1 MKCVARQNRFEK
13 FSLGVLNGGENSN
26 TIPAVQRGDG
36 GMERG
41 DTPKVFQG
49 SERNTFVKQ
58 IYFFQRRA
66 GLKERAFVEFPHE
79 LETSVEWKSFEI
91 GLFAQKSS
99 GSQT

>member
-1 MKCVARQNRFEK
+1 M
-13 FSLGVLNGGENSN
+13 GERIV
-26 TIPAVQRGDG
+26 IPSQLSKGEMWG
-36 GMERG
+36 WKGG

-58 IYFFQRRA
+58 IYFFQRRT

-79 LETSVEWKSFEI
+79 LETSAEWKSFEI